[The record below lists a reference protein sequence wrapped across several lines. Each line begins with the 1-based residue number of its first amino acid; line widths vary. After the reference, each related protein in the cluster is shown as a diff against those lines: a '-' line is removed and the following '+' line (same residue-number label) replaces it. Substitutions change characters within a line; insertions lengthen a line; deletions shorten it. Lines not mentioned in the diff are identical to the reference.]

1 MPNFELEEL
10 IKELKRENYI
20 LKQYYKAAEE
30 TNIVSKGDLQGN
42 ITYANDKFVEVSQY
56 IKEEVMGKSHSL
68 LKGEE
73 SKEKFDDL
81 WETIKSKKSWKGL
94 LRNRKKDGSFYFVDN
109 VITPILNED
118 GTIFEYISFRHE
130 VTDLVEKTEKL
141 ERALREDIV
150 TKISNRFKLLEDI
163 TAFSK
168 PSIAIID
175 IVNFSLINDLYS
187 HKKGDKLL
195 QTIAKRLKKELINY
209 KNYSVY
215 RVHSDEFAILGNFE
229 DREDFIKNIKNILK
243 SVTKEPI
250 KLRDKNIYVD
260 FKYVFSFE
268 DKKYLLESANMI
280 KKHSQ
285 KFKYEI
291 IYSKDLQLE
300 KFYENN
306 RIWAVRIKNALND
319 DRIVP
324 FYQAIY
330 NTKTKKIEKYECLV
344 RLIEKDGKVY
354 SPFYFLDIAKKSRQY
369 LLITKKVIEKSFE
382 YFKDK
387 DFEFSINLT
396 LEDIIDKNMREFILK
411 KLHEYNIGHKV
422 VFEIVESEEIVD
434 FDEINEFIAN
444 VRELGCKIA
453 IDDFGSGYSN
463 FAYLIKL
470 KADYIKIDGSLI
482 KDFITDTNYFNIV
495 KTILEFAKLQNIKTV
510 AEFVSQKEILEKVT
524 SMGIDYAQGFYIH
537 EPSNKILI

>member
-1 MPNFELEEL
+1 
-10 IKELKRENYI
+10 
-20 LKQYYKAAEE
+20 
-30 TNIVSKGDLQGN
+30 
-42 ITYANDKFVEVSQY
+42 
-56 IKEEVMGKSHSL
+56 
-68 LKGEE
+68 
-73 SKEKFDDL
+73 
-81 WETIKSKKSWKGL
+81 
-94 LRNRKKDGSFYFVDN
+94 
-109 VITPILNED
+109 
-118 GTIFEYISFRHE
+118 
-130 VTDLVEKTEKL
+130 
-141 ERALREDIV
+141 
-150 TKISNRFKLLEDI
+150 
-163 TAFSK
+163 
-168 PSIAIID
+168 
-175 IVNFSLINDLYS
+175 
-187 HKKGDKLL
+187 
-195 QTIAKRLKKELINY
+195 
-209 KNYSVY
+209 
-215 RVHSDEFAILGNFE
+215 
-229 DREDFIKNIKNILK
+229 
-243 SVTKEPI
+243 
-250 KLRDKNIYVD
+250 
-260 FKYVFSFE
+260 
-268 DKKYLLESANMI
+268 MI

-344 RLIEKDGKVY
+344 RLIGKDGKVY

-396 LEDIIDKNMREFILK
+396 FEDIIDKNMREFILK

-524 SMGIDYAQGFYIH
+524 RMGIDYAQGFYIH
-537 EPSNKILI
+537 EPSDKILIWKYSRDKSLKRL